1 MAGIGGSEIILLLI
15 LIGLRVVGVIYCSKR
30 AVKFNRNKTIWG
42 IAGISSPILAM
53 ILINLFGRKK

>member
-1 MAGIGGSEIILLLI
+1 MAGIGGLETILLVV
-15 LIGLRVVGVIYCSKR
+15 LIGLRLVGVIYCSKR

-53 ILINLFGRKK
+53 ILINLLGSKK